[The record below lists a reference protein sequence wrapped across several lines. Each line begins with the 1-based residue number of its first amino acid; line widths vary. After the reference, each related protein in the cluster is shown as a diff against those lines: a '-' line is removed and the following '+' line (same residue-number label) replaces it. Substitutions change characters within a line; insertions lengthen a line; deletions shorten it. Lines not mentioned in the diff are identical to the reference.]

1 MGPSADDSAVGTC
14 WGPSR
19 TPLSTR
25 HSVSGAGCGE
35 GRTTRGWAEDLR
47 ARPLRVRRNVL
58 EELVDGQRLMLP
70 ARRLVGDGLEAW
82 A

>member
-1 MGPSADDSAVGTC
+1 
-14 WGPSR
+14 
-19 TPLSTR
+19 
-25 HSVSGAGCGE
+25 
-35 GRTTRGWAEDLR
+35 
-47 ARPLRVRRNVL
+47 VL